1 MASSPILA
9 IPPFPGAR
17 PPCFAAPGGTGDGEP
32 AELLAA
38 LAHHRVGGCYWGPR
52 APLPAG
58 DIMLDGTNDPVPGT
72 VRWDAACDPWPLLD
86 AAIGARLPENDPRA
100 VLVLAAG
107 VPLTLVAPDGTERAA
122 NDQDR
127 DHLLT
132 AHLTGWTWTDPFK
145 RSEISALEAIA
156 LCGMWRR
163 LIDAN
168 RPIQSV
174 MGIAYWKKPTV
185 TPLLWG
191 GSKVPYGRSVH
202 DLPEGAPVAIWRAR
216 LSASQQRA
224 IAEAQPAVIEIEDG
238 FIRSNGLG
246 ADCVPPLSIIVDA
259 AGPHFA
265 PGEASE
271 LERLLQDGAFP
282 AELVARAQALRE
294 AIIAGGLSKYETG
307 GSEPLARP
315 GGDRRHVLVPGQVE
329 DDRAVTSGGA
339 LASNLELLR
348 RARAEAGPDAYV
360 IYKPHPDVLAGHR
373 RGAIPDYE
381 VNALADQVEITSPMA
396 GLITMV
402 DELHVNSS
410 LAGFE
415 ALMRGKAVTVH
426 GVPFYAG
433 WGLTRDRGPVPARR
447 TARRTLD
454 ELVAAA
460 LLLYPRYLDPVTCL
474 PCPGEVLVERLSG
487 GVSQSLGFSQ
497 NAIVVIRQFQGRIR
511 GSLGRLRLNRRGASS
526 VPG

>member
-1 MASSPILA
+1 MVSSPILA

-17 PPCFAAPGGTGDGEP
+17 PPCFATPGGSGQGEP
-32 AELLAA
+32 AELLSA
-38 LAHHRVGGCYWGPR
+38 LARHRVGGCYWG
-52 APLPAG
+52 AHIPLPVG
-58 DIMLDGTNDPVPGT
+58 DFILDGTDGPSPGALN
-72 VRWDAACDPWPLLD
+72 WDAACDPWPLLD
-86 AAIGARLPENDPRA
+86 SAVAVRLPESDPRGLLA
-100 VLVLAAG
+100 LAAG
-107 VPLTLVAPDGTERAA
+107 VPLTLVAADGSERAA
-122 NDQDR
+122 SDDDR
-127 DHLLT
+127 DRLLT
-132 AHLTGWTWTDPFK
+132 THLTGWNWINPF
-145 RSEISALEAIA
+145 SLAPMSPIEAITQ
-156 LCGMWRR
+156 CGDWRR

-185 TPLLWG
+185 TALLWG
-191 GSKVPYGRSVH
+191 GSKVPYGRSSH

-224 IAEAQPAVIEIEDG
+224 IAEAQPAIIEIEDG

-265 PGEASE
+265 PGEPSE

-282 AELVARAQALRE
+282 ADLLARARALRE
-294 AIIAGGLSKYETG
+294 AIVAGGLSKYETG

-373 RGAIPDYE
+373 RGLIPQE
-381 VNALADQVEITSPMA
+381 EMTALADRVETQAPIA
-396 GLITMV
+396 ALIAMV

-415 ALMRGKAVTVH
+415 ALMRGKQVTVH

-433 WGLTRDRGPVPARR
+433 WGLTVDRGPVPARR

-454 ELVAAA
+454 EVVAAA
-460 LLLYPRYLDPVTCL
+460 LLRYPRYLDPETGL
-474 PCPGEVLVERLSG
+474 PCRAEVLVERLSTG
-487 GVSQSLGFSQ
+487 PIKFRPG
-497 NAIVVIRQFQGRIR
+497 ARAVVAFRRSIGQIKRLLRAQG
-511 GSLGRLRLNRRGASS
+511 
-526 VPG
+526 